1 MKLFAKLFSSIAVV
15 VLAAATMFAQ
25 DGRTKINF
33 YNQTST
39 TLRFTLNGDPACTG
53 DVIPQGTCTEI
64 LTAGNSYTPGATNG
78 RQSVSDSS
86 FVAEY
91 GNTYTYTVREESTN
105 NTGNPDLIRTAS
117 LRTVA
122 NLSYPEGFSVNAP
135 VPLTTDGPVDST
147 TTAGKPYTSTQYR
160 GSLPN
165 GDFYVAAAAIYP
177 FAVVNDDLQRMT
189 DGFVAG
195 VNGTVIKSD
204 STTVS
209 GQPAMITIVDA
220 KKGGRT
226 LRFAILVTFKGNKAY
241 TFVFATWL
249 DTDGTNLDDVTTF
262 FSSTQI
268 N

>member
-117 LRTVA
+117 LRTVSST
-122 NLSYPEGFSVNAP
+122 NYGSFTVDAP
-135 VPLTTDGPVDST
+135 VTLTTSGPTHET
-147 TTAGKPYTSTQYR
+147 TTSGKPYVKTVYG

-165 GDFYVAAAAIYP
+165 GDYYAVGIGDYP
-177 FAVVNDDLQRMT
+177 FAVVRADLDKVT
-189 DGFVAG
+189 DGFVQG
-195 VNGTVIKSD
+195 VNGTVVS
-204 STTVS
+204 SQEVTVS
-209 GQPAMITIVDA
+209 GQPAIATIVNA
-220 KKGGRT
+220 EKNGRKIQ
-226 LRFAILVTFKGNKAY
+226 FAILVTFKDNLSY
-241 TFVFATWL
+241 VFAFGTWS
-249 DTDGTNLDDVTTF
+249 DAEGTNLEDVKTF
-262 FSSTQI
+262 FRSARL